1 MPPRRT
7 QRKET
12 TPEPELEQPVL
23 TPNHHFLR
31 SNVKWAAVCQYIITF
46 FPAISVPDFTVQVLE
61 DDMANSTFT
70 IIPKLMHKMLYTTTL
85 DRRINAETWE
95 IYLRK
100 QLVKRDPEMNPMG
113 DDDEP
118 IDWVD
123 LSVESKLD
131 VFSRIIEWPFY
142 NPTRL
147 RQQMNDD
154 DNFARWRAE
163 PIGHDQQRNAYWFI
177 GGERLWIQ
185 RSKEPPRSR
194 KPKPKPK
201 KKKATP
207 KVDALPKRRGRPP
220 KVKPSLTTDSASAS
234 RDSSSGPR
242 RRSKRASVVE
252 ASSRPAK
259 RRRMLGT
266 RISSRL
272 HRNEELDEEWQQ
284 VPEEWLPKSDDD
296 SSYSEGESKKAESKA
311 SRSSKRLNPVETD
324 DNDSDLTELSDEAAS
339 KVDDEEG
346 DENQEEGSDAEE
358 SDGETK
364 EEDGEG
370 EGEGEGE
377 EVEEEGKE
385 EPDAEKQ
392 EKAPA
397 TTWMSPDDPN
407 WVEWETI
414 CITLEEW
421 KEFVAKFKGS
431 NSTYERQLYRRLTK
445 EFLPY
450 VEEVFEDRKRIAEE
464 KRMQELKVHQDVESY
479 IGRKRST
486 RLAIIESSKE
496 KQRAEEAAKVEED
509 TKHGRA
515 RRVEAREQKQV
526 SERERREQERE
537 RRRQER
543 ELEELLEAQKAA
555 EDEEKEK
562 ATAAKLTAIQ
572 EARGTSNANRP
583 IRKSR
588 AAITYNQSPRGTP
601 PLAERESWE
610 LACEIC
616 GKKGWNIDDGKVIT
630 ACERCGKWQHTEC
643 HDKAD
648 DQAGRPRRD
657 WSKVEFLCK
666 SCQKRKPRK
675 SAGEGNV
682 PKVKPATNGNSIQQP
697 TAPPPVPQ
705 TRPHPQYHPYTN
717 GHYAPPPPQLY
728 PQPPQGADPNN
739 LRGMPAYVPQPAAP
753 AYGNQYLHSYP
764 NAQASPYAHQASPYS
779 AAARP
784 MTHANGSSLPG
795 AVPYGQQPV
804 YPTYPPMQGYRPQP
818 PPPHPYPSQPHGQTP
833 SYWPGQGYPY
843 AQLPHPPNGVQSQG
857 YPSPGLHPGQPD
869 KPGYGHG
876 AFDAAQLL
884 AMPAHRTPPAQ
895 SAPAPPPAPMPVS
908 VAIPT
913 HVGANG
919 YAGPTA

>member
-1 MPPRRT
+1 MPPRRA
-7 QRKET
+7 QRKEP
-12 TPEPELEQPVL
+12 TPEIEPEQAAL

-31 SNVKWAAVCQYIITF
+31 TNVKWAAICQYIVTF
-46 FPAISVPDFTVQVLE
+46 FPAIGVPEFTVQVLE
-61 DDMANSTFT
+61 DDLANSTFT

-85 DRRINAETWE
+85 DRRINSETWE

-100 QLVKRDPEMNPMG
+100 QLVKRDSEMNPMG

-185 RSKEPPRSR
+185 RSKEPPRVR

-201 KKKATP
+201 KKTAAPKA
-207 KVDALPKRRGRPP
+207 DALPKRRGRPP
-220 KVKPSLTTDSASAS
+220 KSKPSLATESASAS

-242 RRSKRASVVE
+242 TRRSKRASVIE
-252 ASSRPAK
+252 ASTRPAK

-284 VPEEWLPKSDDD
+284 IPEEWMPKSDED
-296 SSYSEGESKKAESKA
+296 SSYSEGESKMAESKA

-339 KVDDEEG
+339 KSDEAEEAEK
-346 DENQEEGSDAEE
+346 DEGSDAEE
-358 SDGETK
+358 SDEGTREA
-364 EEDGEG
+364 DGED
-370 EGEGEGE
+370 E
-377 EVEEEGKE
+377 EAKEEGKE
-385 EPDAEKQ
+385 GTDAAKQ

-414 CITLEEW
+414 CVTLEEW

-450 VEEVFEDRKRIAEE
+450 VEEVFEERQRIAEE
-464 KRMQELKVHQDVESY
+464 KRMQELKVHQEVESY
-479 IGRKRST
+479 VGRKRST

-496 KQRAEEAAKVEED
+496 KQREEEAAKAEED
-509 TKHGRA
+509 AKHDRA

-526 SERERREQERE
+526 SERERRELERE
-537 RRRQER
+537 KRRQER
-543 ELEELLEAQKAA
+543 ELQELLETQKAA

-562 ATAAKLTAIQ
+562 VTAAKLAAMQ
-572 EARGTSNANRP
+572 EARSTSGANRP

-588 AAITYNQSPRGTP
+588 AAISYTQSPNGTP
-601 PLAERESWE
+601 PPAERESWE

-630 ACERCGKWQHTEC
+630 ACERCAKWQHTEC

-675 SAGEGNV
+675 SAAEGN
-682 PKVKPATNGNSIQQP
+682 KAKAKPATNGNPIQLQ
-697 TAPPPVPQ
+697 TAPHPVPQ
-705 TRPHPQYHPYTN
+705 IHPHPPYHPYTN
-717 GHYAPPPPQLY
+717 GHYAPPPPQPY

-739 LRGMPAYVPQPAAP
+739 IRGMPAYVPQPTAP
-753 AYGNQYLHSYP
+753 AYGSQYLHSYP
-764 NAQASPYAHQASPYS
+764 NTQAAPYSHQASPYG

-784 MTHANGSSLPG
+784 LPHANGSSQPG
-795 AVPYGQQPV
+795 AVPYGHQPV
-804 YPTYPPMQGYRPQP
+804 YPQYPPVQAYRAP
-818 PPPHPYPSQPHGQTP
+818 PPPNPYPSQPHGQAP
-833 SYWPGQGYPY
+833 AYWPGQAYPY
-843 AQLPHPPNGVQSQG
+843 PQVPHVPNGAQGQG
-857 YPSPGLHPGQPD
+857 YPGATQPGQPD
-869 KPGYGHG
+869 KQGYGHG

-884 AMPAHRTPPAQ
+884 AMQAHR
-895 SAPAPPPAPMPVS
+895 APQTQLAPPPPPSAPMPVS
-908 VAIPT
+908 VAIPA
-913 HVGANG
+913 HIGANG